1 MTIAALLV
9 QTRVW
14 GYGSLRNFFGRLFRT
29 TNRKRCSAEDLCVET
44 RHLPRLH
51 TTIYAFGA
59 SGAAKRAPGR
69 LDAAASFTR
78 HVRIFACG
86 SLSTLHRR
94 PVARNAHIPLYF
106 VFALRHLFSFLIRD
120 PSSMPNAT

>member
-1 MTIAALLV
+1 MAIAALLV

-29 TNRKRCSAEDLCVET
+29 TNRKRCSGEDLCVET

-51 TTIYAFGA
+51 TTICAFGA
-59 SGAAKRAPGR
+59 SGAKRAPGR

-86 SLSTLHRR
+86 SLSLFYR
-94 PVARNAHIPLYF
+94 PPAA
-106 VFALRHLFSFLIRD
+106 
-120 PSSMPNAT
+120 PNAR